1 MSKVFVSFLGT
12 NDYLTCNYCFGSQ
25 KVTRVRFVQDALI
38 QLFCED
44 FGEDD
49 RILIFLTREA
59 RKKNWNDNENR
70 QGLASL
76 LNALSNQTLIQDID
90 IPDGSS
96 EEEIWQ
102 IFSLVYHQLNQGDE
116 VIIDITHGFRS
127 LPMLG
132 TVLLNYARVLKEIEI
147 RGIYYGAF
155 ETLGPVYKVKKM
167 EESLRNAPI
176 FDLSS
181 FDTLMQWS
189 SGAENFAKFGNPDKI
204 SRLLKN
210 IATPRLRQS
219 RGKDDLAYQLH
230 GMAHQLDELAGQIA
244 TNRGTQL
251 TAGTAAGRISE
262 YVEQIRS
269 APETIPAFHPLLD
282 MIKNKVSGFQENS
295 LENCLAAVGWCIE
308 HDLVQQGLTLLQE
321 AVISI
326 ILDEHNLDWRDRDLR
341 EIVSDCFHV
350 VNMKKTEK
358 KWSQRLRE
366 NRNLGRRLIS
376 SPLLMNLASDYDA
389 LSKYRNDINH
399 AGFTG
404 KCKSDVF
411 RKQLKQKYEAI
422 QKLKGDAS
430 TV

>member
-25 KVTRVRFVQDALI
+25 KVTRVRFVQDALV

-44 FGEDD
+44 FGKDD

-59 RKKNWNDNENR
+59 RRKNWNDNDNR
-70 QGLASL
+70 KGLASR

-90 IPDGSS
+90 IPNGSS

-102 IFSLVYHQLNQGDE
+102 IFSLVYQHLGRGDE
-116 VIIDITHGFRS
+116 VIMDITHGFRS

-155 ETLGPVYKVKKM
+155 ETLGPAYKVREM
-167 EESLRNAPI
+167 DESRRNAPI

-181 FDTLMQWS
+181 FETLMQWS
-189 SGAENFAKFGNPDKI
+189 SGAEIFVKFGNPDKI
-204 SRLLKN
+204 SKLLTN

-219 RGKDDLAYQLH
+219 QGKDEVACQLR
-230 GMAHQLDELAGQIA
+230 GMAHELNELAGQIA
-244 TNRGTQL
+244 TNRGALL

-262 YVEQIRS
+262 YVKQIRS
-269 APETIPAFHPLLD
+269 APETVPAFHPLLE

-295 LENCLAAVGWCIE
+295 LENCLAAVDWCIE

-326 ILDEHNLDWRDRDLR
+326 ILDQHDLDWRDRDLR

-350 VNMKKTEK
+350 VNMNKTEEE
-358 KWSQRLRE
+358 WSQRLSE
-366 NRNLGRRLIS
+366 NRNLGRRLIT
-376 SPLLMNLASDYDA
+376 SPLLIRLASDYDA

-399 AGFTG
+399 AGFAG
-404 KCKSDVF
+404 KCRSDVF

-422 QKLKGDAS
+422 QKLREGAS
-430 TV
+430 AV